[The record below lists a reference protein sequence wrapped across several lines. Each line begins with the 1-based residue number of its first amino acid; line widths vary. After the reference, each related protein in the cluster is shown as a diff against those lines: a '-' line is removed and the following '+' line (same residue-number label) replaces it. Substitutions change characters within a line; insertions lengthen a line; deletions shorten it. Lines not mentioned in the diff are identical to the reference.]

1 MVHYCTL
8 NAVRLGGLGVRGG
21 GLAKMSHFWP
31 LWEKGLQ
38 GLLQLQGS
46 PEDSGP
52 KWVYK
57 TGALSA
63 ALDFKFSRKKAG
75 SNGHSSL
82 PVKASSAAAEGLDH
96 PRVACS
102 DAASVLSP
110 ASVDCLCHS
119 LESLVAIRAL
129 PGSDVLHQ
137 P

>member
-1 MVHYCTL
+1 M
-8 NAVRLGGLGVRGG
+8 GG
-21 GLAKMSHFWP
+21 WP
-31 LWEKGLQ
+31 K
-38 GLLQLQGS
+38 
-46 PEDSGP
+46 SGP

-75 SNGHSSL
+75 SIGHLSSL
-82 PVKASSAAAEGLDH
+82 PVKASLAAAEGLDH
-96 PRVACS
+96 PRVACA